1 MNPLLSALIR
11 VVLTCCGLAV
21 TLLPRRLELLLGP
34 LFGRFLLGIGRRR
47 QEVAAENMRRCFPKL
62 STEERAQLLVKNF
75 EHYGVLAL
83 ELMHLFSPLP
93 GHYRRYVAKNSVCEG
108 FENWETAN
116 ALGKGVMVVGS
127 HLGNWE
133 LMAAGGVR
141 AGIAHATM
149 VTKYL
154 KPEWL
159 HKKIEAS
166 RLQAGVKGT
175 YEPRTLPVVMRAL
188 RNKET
193 IGFVMD
199 QYAGP
204 PMGIPVPFFGV
215 KVGTLAAIGTLA
227 LRTGAAV
234 VPAKTYRD
242 KNGVIHICFEPMM
255 VVTADNTEEKT
266 TEFLASKVEGWVRE
280 YPSQWLWTHRR
291 FKNVVWPEQLT

>member
-1 MNPLLSALIR
+1 MNPLLSGLIKL
-11 VVLTCCGLAV
+11 VLFFCGLKV
-21 TLLPRRLELLLGP
+21 TLLPRRLELVLGP
-34 LFGRFLLGIGRRR
+34 LFGRFLFTIDRRR
-47 QEVAAENMRRCFPKL
+47 KKIAAENLRRCFPEL
-62 STEERAQLLVKNF
+62 SAEERARLLTQNY

-83 ELMHLFSPLP
+83 ELMHLFSPIR
-93 GHYRRYVAKNSVCEG
+93 GHYRRYVERNSVCEG
-108 FENWETAN
+108 FEHWQHAN

-133 LMAAGGVR
+133 LMAAGGVNG
-141 AGIAHATM
+141 GITHATM

-159 HKKIEAS
+159 HKKIEAA
-166 RLQAGVKGT
+166 RLEAGVKGT

-242 KNGVIHICFEPMM
+242 KRGVIHVCFEPMM
-255 VVTADNTEEKT
+255 QVTPEWTEEKT

-280 YPSQWLWTHRR
+280 YPNQWLWIHRR